1 LVLGLVCVLKPR
13 PSGALT
19 IAAERTLFPSDQAA
33 AELAR
38 AGLKQ
43 SSLNDL
49 GQRGNAKTRS
59 EWPRWLTHRWAYL
72 CVYFWICCFFAKFFL
87 LLIF

>member
-1 LVLGLVCVLKPR
+1 VHKPR

-19 IAAERTLFPSDQAA
+19 IAAERTLFPSDQTA

-43 SSLNDL
+43 SSLNDF
-49 GQRGNAKTRS
+49 GQRGKAKTRS
-59 EWPRWLTHRWAYL
+59 EWPRWSTLRWTYL
-72 CVYFWICCFFAKFFL
+72 CAMSEFFVFFS
-87 LLIF
+87 FVSFF